1 MNILVTGHRGFIGS
15 HIVKALVG
23 HDVSTFEWGDPYPG
37 VMGFDWVIHIGANSS
52 TVDRDIDKV
61 FKQNYDFSVK
71 LYEDCKTFGVNL
83 QYSSS
88 ASVYGLQS
96 TFKETDRADPKTPY
110 AWSKYLFD
118 RYVEQHPAGNIVQ
131 GFRYFNVYGNNEEH
145 KKNQA
150 SPITQ
155 FRQQARDNGSIKL
168 FKNSDQYL
176 RDFVCVEDIVD
187 VHMQFLNSVKG
198 SGVWN
203 IGTGNTAS
211 FEDVARM
218 ISEQQGVAIEYI
230 DMPDI
235 LKNSY
240 QAYTCADLTKL
251 NSTIGLKK
259 WTTVTE
265 WLNYKSSTVDC

>member
-15 HIVKALVG
+15 HMVKALAG
-23 HDVSTFEWGDPYPG
+23 HDVETFEWGDPYPG
-37 VMGFDWVIHIGANSS
+37 VMDFDWVVHMGAISS
-52 TVDRDIDKV
+52 TVEQDIDKV
-61 FKQNYDFSVK
+61 LRQNYDFSVK
-71 LYEDCKTFGVNL
+71 LYEDCKTFGVNF

-88 ASVYGLQS
+88 ASVYGLES
-96 TFKETDRADPKTPY
+96 TFQETARPDPRTPY

-118 RYVEQHPAGNIVQ
+118 RYVDRHPAGSIAQ

-150 SPITQ
+150 SPVTQ
-155 FRQQARDNGSIKL
+155 FRQQARNNGVIKL
-168 FKNSDQYL
+168 FENSDQYL
-176 RDFVCVEDIVD
+176 RDFVCVEDV
-187 VHMQFLNSVKG
+187 VSTHLQFMNSVTE

-211 FEDVARM
+211 FETIARM
-218 ISEQQGVAIEYI
+218 ISEQEQAPVEYI

-240 QAYTCADLTKL
+240 QRYTCADLTKL
-251 NSTIGLKK
+251 NRTIGPKK
-259 WTTVTE
+259 WSSVAE
-265 WLNYKSSTVDC
+265 WLNYKNSTIDC

>member
-15 HIVKALVG
+15 HIVKALSD

-37 VMGFDWVIHIGANSS
+37 VMDYDWVIHIGANSS
-52 TVDRDIDKV
+52 TVEQDIDKV
-61 FKQNYDFSVK
+61 LRQNYDFSVK
-71 LYEDCKTFGVNL
+71 LYEDCKTFGVNF

-96 TFKETDRADPKTPY
+96 TFKETDKADLKTPY
-110 AWSKYLFD
+110 AWSKYLFE
-118 RYVEQHPAGNIVQ
+118 RYVDRHPAGSIVQ

-150 SPITQ
+150 SPVTQ
-155 FRQQARDNGSIKL
+155 FRQQARNNGSIKL

-187 VHMQFLNSVKG
+187 VHLRFLRSVKD

-203 IGTGNTAS
+203 VGTGNTAS
-211 FEDVARM
+211 FEDIARM
-218 ISEQQGVAIEYI
+218 ISEQEGVAIEYI

-259 WTTVTE
+259 WTSVAE
-265 WLNYKSSTVDC
+265 WLNYKSSTVDY